1 MGGRVG
7 GQASGTGACAVLK
20 GSLGCPGPNR
30 RPGDGS
36 DGRQRCCGWV
46 GRWRPLEREKTTLN
60 CWGLEVSKGRGAG
73 HPTFQGSGSRAHS
86 SGLDPR
92 CVGASMLEP
101 LPGAPEGG
109 LPLVPGGGWLQ
120 KAGLV
125 GKGRLLWGRV
135 ALCGRP
141 GVHAALAPLGPLCS
155 EGGKATEGF
164 CRLWAGASS
173 GELLSWLR
181 SVAWRGP
188 LGLLRS
194 G

>member
-92 CVGASMLEP
+92 CVGASTLEP

-109 LPLVPGGGWLQ
+109 LPLVPGGSWLQ
-120 KAGLV
+120 KAGL
-125 GKGRLLWGRV
+125 GRG
-135 ALCGRP
+135 ACS
-141 GVHAALAPLGPLCS
+141 GV
-155 EGGKATEGF
+155 E
-164 CRLWAGASS
+164 
-173 GELLSWLR
+173 WL
-181 SVAWRGP
+181 SVAV
-188 LGLLRS
+188 LGSTQPWLPWGLSALREERQQRASAGS
-194 G
+194 GQGQAAESCCHGYGVLHGEAPWAF